1 MPNFWTK
8 TTQMIYEAFKGPR
21 TIDIDFNGKYEEI
34 KIMVSQ
40 IKNISVTIK
49 SFPEKLNGFK
59 QLCTEI
65 CQNLIKPY
73 PNDCIYFSQINSIT
87 SAHQEMIKCYD
98 ECSAIL
104 GKLSGSTEEWH
115 KTFNDV
121 KINLKKREEAR
132 KIHDHYDE
140 KMEKLIE
147 EKHKKMENN
156 QEETEEEIQKF
167 DRVRIYSYNLY
178 NLFLIFQNEAKYK
191 RAVSDY
197 VALSSNTYKLMEDL
211 GGMRYKIINQM
222 VKTFIEQEK
231 KFFEKCYFLV
241 NNFYKGMGIMDQ
253 TIPYPKTGYDPMKYI
268 RAKKIMEGVDTNSLP
283 NIKMKD
289 KYSSNYTNNNS
300 SNSNFNKKYSFE
312 DYKLRKSSTIQN
324 NNNNINNINTISNNN
339 INNNIQNVEKP
350 LNPYSYE
357 AYKKRTQS
365 LDTLKRG
372 HQNNNNIFNF
382 NNNSNNNANF
392 YQSNL
397 NLVMNSII
405 NKDSIQQL
413 NPFSNMN
420 NEESNPYSINNN
432 INNNKNILNPYNNND
447 ININKKDDSDDM
459 PNPYLSIF
467 NPQNNNKNNNKVYNP
482 YTGTYNYQQQ
492 NNNNN
497 NDNSKKPPDKY
508 NFGF

>member
-1 MPNFWTK
+1 MPNLWTK

-21 TIDIDFNGKYEEI
+21 TIDIEFNGKYEEI

-40 IKNISVTIK
+40 IKNISLTIK

-59 QLCTEI
+59 QLCTEL
-65 CQNLIKPY
+65 CQHLLKPY

-87 SAHQEMIKCYD
+87 TAHQDMIKCYD
-98 ECSAIL
+98 ECATIL

-140 KMEKLIE
+140 KLEKLIE

-156 QEETEEEIQKF
+156 QEETEEEILKF
-167 DRVRIYSYNLY
+167 DR
-178 NLFLIFQNEAKYK
+178 NEAKYK

-197 VALSSNTYKLMEDL
+197 VTLSSNTYKLMEEL
-211 GGMRYKIINQM
+211 EGMKYKIINQM

-231 KFFEKCYFLV
+231 KFFETCYFLI

-253 TIPYPKTGYDPMKYI
+253 SLPYQTTGYNPMKYI
-268 RAKKIMEGVDTNSLP
+268 RANKLLEGVDINSLP
-283 NIKMKD
+283 DIKMKD
-289 KYSSNYTNNNS
+289 KYSFNNYKNSTSMPINNT
-300 SNSNFNKKYSFE
+300 NFNKKYSFE
-312 DYKLRKSSTIQN
+312 DYKLKKTSTMQ
-324 NNNNINNINTISNNN
+324 NNNNINNINTINNN
-339 INNNIQNVEKP
+339 INNIQNIEKP
-350 LNPYSYE
+350 LNPYSYD

-365 LDTLKRG
+365 LDTLKRP
-372 HQNNNNIFNF
+372 HQINNMNMNMNM
-382 NNNSNNNANF
+382 NNNANF

-405 NKDSIQQL
+405 NKDTAQKL
-413 NPFSNMN
+413 NPFNNMN
-420 NEESNPYSINNN
+420 KEESNPYSKNDN
-432 INNNKNILNPYNNND
+432 INNNKSVLNPYNTHINN
-447 ININKKDDSDDM
+447 ISINKKDDSDDM
-459 PNPYLSIF
+459 PNPYATIF
-467 NPQNNNKNNNKVYNP
+467 NNQNNNTKKVYNP
-482 YTGTYNYQQQ
+482 YTGTYDCQQQ

-497 NDNSKKPPDKY
+497 NNSKKPPDKY

>member
-1 MPNFWTK
+1 MPNLWTK

-21 TIDIDFNGKYEEI
+21 TIDIEFNGKYEEI

-40 IKNISVTIK
+40 IKNISLTIK

-65 CQNLIKPY
+65 CQHLLKPY

-87 SAHQEMIKCYD
+87 TAHQDMIKCYD

-140 KMEKLIE
+140 KLEKLIE

-156 QEETEEEIQKF
+156 QEETEEEILKF
-167 DRVRIYSYNLY
+167 DR
-178 NLFLIFQNEAKYK
+178 NEAKYK

-197 VALSSNTYKLMEDL
+197 VTLSSNTYKLMEEL
-211 GGMRYKIINQM
+211 GGMKYKIINQM

-231 KFFEKCYFLV
+231 KFFETCYFLI

-253 TIPYPKTGYDPMKYI
+253 SLPYQTTGYNPMKYI
-268 RAKKIMEGVDTNSLP
+268 RANKLLEGVDINSLP
-283 NIKMKD
+283 DIKMKD
-289 KYSSNYTNNNS
+289 KYSFNNYKNS
-300 SNSNFNKKYSFE
+300 TSMPISNSNFNKKYSFE
-312 DYKLRKSSTIQN
+312 DYKLKKASTIQ
-324 NNNNINNINTISNNN
+324 NNNNINNINTINNN
-339 INNNIQNVEKP
+339 INNIQNIEKP

-365 LDTLKRG
+365 LDTLKRP
-372 HQNNNNIFNF
+372 HQNNNMNM
-382 NNNSNNNANF
+382 NNNANF

-405 NKDSIQQL
+405 NKDSAQQL
-413 NPFSNMN
+413 NPFNSMN
-420 NEESNPYSINNN
+420 NEESNPYSKNDN
-432 INNNKNILNPYNNND
+432 INNNKSVLNPYKSNINN
-447 ININKKDDSDDM
+447 ISINKKDDSDDM
-459 PNPYLSIF
+459 PNPYASIF
-467 NPQNNNKNNNKVYNP
+467 NPQNNNNKKVYNP

-497 NDNSKKPPDKY
+497 NNNSKKPPDKY

>member
-1 MPNFWTK
+1 MPNLWTK

-21 TIDIDFNGKYEEI
+21 TIDIEFNGKYEEI

-40 IKNISVTIK
+40 IKNISLTIK

-65 CQNLIKPY
+65 CQHLLKPY

-87 SAHQEMIKCYD
+87 TAHQDMIKCYD

-140 KMEKLIE
+140 KLEKLIE

-156 QEETEEEIQKF
+156 QEETEEEILKF
-167 DRVRIYSYNLY
+167 DR
-178 NLFLIFQNEAKYK
+178 NEAKYK

-197 VALSSNTYKLMEDL
+197 VTLSSNTYKLMEEL
-211 GGMRYKIINQM
+211 GGMKYKIINQM

-231 KFFEKCYFLV
+231 KFFETCYFLI

-253 TIPYPKTGYDPMKYI
+253 SLPYQTTGYNPMKYI
-268 RAKKIMEGVDTNSLP
+268 RANKLLEGVDINSLP
-283 NIKMKD
+283 DIKMKD
-289 KYSSNYTNNNS
+289 KYSFNNYKNSTSMPINNT
-300 SNSNFNKKYSFE
+300 NFNKKYSFE
-312 DYKLRKSSTIQN
+312 DYKLKKTSTIQ
-324 NNNNINNINTISNNN
+324 NNNNINNINTINNN
-339 INNNIQNVEKP
+339 INNIQNIEKP

-365 LDTLKRG
+365 LDTLKRP
-372 HQNNNNIFNF
+372 HQNNNMNM
-382 NNNSNNNANF
+382 NNNANF

-405 NKDSIQQL
+405 NKDSAQQL
-413 NPFSNMN
+413 NPFNSMN
-420 NEESNPYSINNN
+420 NEESNPYSKNDN
-432 INNNKNILNPYNNND
+432 INNNKSVLNPYKSNINN
-447 ININKKDDSDDM
+447 ISINKKDDSDDM
-459 PNPYLSIF
+459 PNPYASIF
-467 NPQNNNKNNNKVYNP
+467 NPQNNNNKKVYNP

-497 NDNSKKPPDKY
+497 NNNSKKPPDKY

>member
-1 MPNFWTK
+1 MPNLWTK

-21 TIDIDFNGKYEEI
+21 TIDIEFNGKYEEI

-40 IKNISVTIK
+40 IKNISLTIK

-65 CQNLIKPY
+65 CQHLLKPY

-87 SAHQEMIKCYD
+87 TAHQDMIKCYD

-140 KMEKLIE
+140 KLEKLIE

-156 QEETEEEIQKF
+156 QEETEEEILKF
-167 DRVRIYSYNLY
+167 DR
-178 NLFLIFQNEAKYK
+178 NEAKYK

-197 VALSSNTYKLMEDL
+197 VTLSSNTYKLMEEL
-211 GGMRYKIINQM
+211 GGMKYKIINQM

-231 KFFEKCYFLV
+231 KFFETCYFLI

-253 TIPYPKTGYDPMKYI
+253 SLPYQTTGYNPMKYI
-268 RAKKIMEGVDTNSLP
+268 RANKLLEGVDINSLP
-283 NIKMKD
+283 DIKMKD
-289 KYSSNYTNNNS
+289 KYSFNNYKNS
-300 SNSNFNKKYSFE
+300 TSMPISNSNFNKKYSFE
-312 DYKLRKSSTIQN
+312 DYKLKKTSTIQ
-324 NNNNINNINTISNNN
+324 NNNNINNINTINNN
-339 INNNIQNVEKP
+339 INNIQNIEKP

-365 LDTLKRG
+365 LDTLKRP
-372 HQNNNNIFNF
+372 HQNNNMNM
-382 NNNSNNNANF
+382 NNNADF

-405 NKDSIQQL
+405 NKDSAQQL
-413 NPFSNMN
+413 NPFNNMN
-420 NEESNPYSINNN
+420 KEESNPYSKNDN
-432 INNNKNILNPYNNND
+432 INNNKSVLNPYKSNNNN
-447 ININKKDDSDDM
+447 ISINKKDDSDDM
-459 PNPYLSIF
+459 PNPYDSIF
-467 NPQNNNKNNNKVYNP
+467 NPQNNNNKKVYNP

-497 NDNSKKPPDKY
+497 NNNSKKPPDKY

>member
-1 MPNFWTK
+1 MPNLWTK

-21 TIDIDFNGKYEEI
+21 TVDIEFNGKYEEI

-40 IKNISVTIK
+40 IKNISLTIK

-65 CQNLIKPY
+65 CQHLIKPY
-73 PNDCIYFSQINSIT
+73 SNDSIYFSQITSIT
-87 SAHQEMIKCYD
+87 SAHKDMIKCYD

-115 KTFNDV
+115 KTFSDV
-121 KINLKKREEAR
+121 KLNLKKREEAR

-156 QEETEEEIQKF
+156 EEETEEEIQKF
-167 DRVRIYSYNLY
+167 DR
-178 NLFLIFQNEAKYK
+178 NEAKYK

-197 VALSSNTYKLMEDL
+197 VTLSSNTYKLMEDL
-211 GGMRYKIINQM
+211 SGMRFKIINQM

-231 KFFEKCYFLV
+231 KFFETCYFLI
-241 NNFYKGMGIMDQ
+241 NNFYKGMGIMDLPSQ
-253 TIPYPKTGYDPMKYI
+253 YQASGYNPMKYI
-268 RAKKIMEGVDTNSLP
+268 RANKLLEGVDINSLP
-283 NIKMKD
+283 DIKMKD
-289 KYSSNYTNNNS
+289 KYSFNNYKNS
-300 SNSNFNKKYSFE
+300 SSMPINNSNFNKKYSFE
-312 DYKLRKSSTIQN
+312 DYKLKKSSTIQN
-324 NNNNINNINTISNNN
+324 NNSNINNINTINNN
-339 INNNIQNVEKP
+339 INNIPNIEKP

-365 LDTLKRG
+365 LDTLKRP
-372 HQNNNNIFNF
+372 HQNNNINNM
-382 NNNSNNNANF
+382 NNNVDF

-405 NKDSIQQL
+405 NKDCVKQL
-413 NPFSNMN
+413 NPFNNIN
-420 NEESNPYSINNN
+420 NEESNPYLKNNNENNNKNVLNPYNTNNNNIN
-432 INNNKNILNPYNNND
+432 INNNK
-447 ININKKDDSDDM
+447 KFDSDDGQ
-459 PNPYLSIF
+459 NPYSSIF
-467 NPQNNNKNNNKVYNP
+467 NNKNNNNNNNKIYNP
-482 YTGTYNYQQQ
+482 YTGTYDYQQQ

-497 NDNSKKPPDKY
+497 NNNNSKKPPDKY

>member
-1 MPNFWTK
+1 MPNLWTK

-21 TIDIDFNGKYEEI
+21 TIDIEFNGKYEEI

-40 IKNISVTIK
+40 IKNISLTIK

-65 CQNLIKPY
+65 CQHLLKPY

-87 SAHQEMIKCYD
+87 TAHQDMIKCYD

-140 KMEKLIE
+140 KLEKLIE

-156 QEETEEEIQKF
+156 QEETEEEILKF
-167 DRVRIYSYNLY
+167 DR
-178 NLFLIFQNEAKYK
+178 NEAKYK

-197 VALSSNTYKLMEDL
+197 VTLSSNTYKLMEEL
-211 GGMRYKIINQM
+211 GGMKYKIINQM

-231 KFFEKCYFLV
+231 KFFETCYFLI

-253 TIPYPKTGYDPMKYI
+253 SLPYQTTGYNPMKYI
-268 RAKKIMEGVDTNSLP
+268 RANKLLEGVDINSLP
-283 NIKMKD
+283 DIKMKD
-289 KYSSNYTNNNS
+289 KYSFNNYKNS
-300 SNSNFNKKYSFE
+300 TSMPISNSNFNKKYSFE
-312 DYKLRKSSTIQN
+312 DYKLKKTSTIQ
-324 NNNNINNINTISNNN
+324 NNNNINNINTINNN
-339 INNNIQNVEKP
+339 INNIQNIEKP

-365 LDTLKRG
+365 LDTLKRP
-372 HQNNNNIFNF
+372 HQINNMNM
-382 NNNSNNNANF
+382 NNNANF

-405 NKDSIQQL
+405 NKDTAQKL
-413 NPFSNMN
+413 NPFNNMN
-420 NEESNPYSINNN
+420 KEESNHYSKNDK
-432 INNNKNILNPYNNND
+432 INNNKSVLNPYNTHNNN
-447 ININKKDDSDDM
+447 ISINKKDDSDDM
-459 PNPYLSIF
+459 PNPYATIF
-467 NPQNNNKNNNKVYNP
+467 NNQNNNNKKVYNP
-482 YTGTYNYQQQ
+482 YTGTYDYQQQ

-497 NDNSKKPPDKY
+497 NNSKKPPDKY

>member
-1 MPNFWTK
+1 M
-8 TTQMIYEAFKGPR
+8 
-21 TIDIDFNGKYEEI
+21 
-34 KIMVSQ
+34 
-40 IKNISVTIK
+40 
-49 SFPEKLNGFK
+49 
-59 QLCTEI
+59 
-65 CQNLIKPY
+65 
-73 PNDCIYFSQINSIT
+73 
-87 SAHQEMIKCYD
+87 
-98 ECSAIL
+98 
-104 GKLSGSTEEWH
+104 
-115 KTFNDV
+115 
-121 KINLKKREEAR
+121 
-132 KIHDHYDE
+132 
-140 KMEKLIE
+140 
-147 EKHKKMENN
+147 
-156 QEETEEEIQKF
+156 
-167 DRVRIYSYNLY
+167 
-178 NLFLIFQNEAKYK
+178 
-191 RAVSDY
+191 SDY

-372 HQNNNNIFNF
+372 HQNNNNIFNM

-420 NEESNPYSINNN
+420 NEESQQ
-432 INNNKNILNPYNNND
+432 LFLD
-447 ININKKDDSDDM
+447 
-459 PNPYLSIF
+459 F
-467 NPQNNNKNNNKVYNP
+467 NEN
-482 YTGTYNYQQQ
+482 
-492 NNNNN
+492 
-497 NDNSKKPPDKY
+497 
-508 NFGF
+508 

>member
-1 MPNFWTK
+1 MPNLWTK

-21 TIDIDFNGKYEEI
+21 TVDIEFNGKYEEI

-40 IKNISVTIK
+40 IKNISLTIK

-65 CQNLIKPY
+65 CQHLIKPY
-73 PNDCIYFSQINSIT
+73 SNDSIYFSQITSIT
-87 SAHQEMIKCYD
+87 SAHKDMIKCYD

-115 KTFNDV
+115 KTFSDV
-121 KINLKKREEAR
+121 KLNLKKREEAR

-156 QEETEEEIQKF
+156 EEETEEEIQKF
-167 DRVRIYSYNLY
+167 DR
-178 NLFLIFQNEAKYK
+178 NEAKYK

-197 VALSSNTYKLMEDL
+197 VTLSSNTYKLMEDL
-211 GGMRYKIINQM
+211 SGMRFKIINQM

-231 KFFEKCYFLV
+231 KFFETCYFLI
-241 NNFYKGMGIMDQ
+241 NNFYKGMGIMNLPSQ
-253 TIPYPKTGYDPMKYI
+253 YQASGYNPMKYI
-268 RAKKIMEGVDTNSLP
+268 RANKLLEGVDINSLP
-283 NIKMKD
+283 DIKMKD
-289 KYSSNYTNNNS
+289 KYSFNNYKTS
-300 SNSNFNKKYSFE
+300 SSMPINNSNFNKKYSFE
-312 DYKLRKSSTIQN
+312 DYKLKKSSTIQN
-324 NNNNINNINTISNNN
+324 NNSNINNINTINNN
-339 INNNIQNVEKP
+339 INNIPNIEKP

-365 LDTLKRG
+365 LDTLKRP
-372 HQNNNNIFNF
+372 HQNNNNI
-382 NNNSNNNANF
+382 NNMNNNADF

-405 NKDSIQQL
+405 NKDCVKQL
-413 NPFSNMN
+413 NPFDNIN
-420 NEESNPYSINNN
+420 NEESNPYLKNNNENNYKNVLNPYNTNNNNIN
-432 INNNKNILNPYNNND
+432 INNNK
-447 ININKKDDSDDM
+447 KFDSDDDQ
-459 PNPYLSIF
+459 NPYSSIF
-467 NPQNNNKNNNKVYNP
+467 NNKNNNNNNNKINNP
-482 YTGTYNYQQQ
+482 YTGTYDYQQQ

-497 NDNSKKPPDKY
+497 NNNNSKKPPDKY